1 MNRNEIYPRYFTYGA
16 LVLYITIFIIPAVAG
31 LGLAFT
37 DWNRY
42 SSDINFVGLENF
54 EILISSSGTDNYL
67 SYIQNTLVFA
77 LGTIILKTIFGLLL
91 ALLLHNGVKLFSSIY
106 RVLVF
111 LPAIL
116 PMVVIG
122 ILFKSILHPRTGI
135 VNEFLRTIGLDS
147 LTQAWLVD
155 PDIAMPTI
163 IGVDTWKGVGYIM
176 VILLAG
182 LQAIPDEYYEAAE
195 IDGANALSKLMH
207 ITIPLLMPAI
217 TVTTVLNILHAL
229 KVFDIV
235 YVLTNGGPGHT
246 TEVVYTS
253 IFREFSRGRFGVGTA
268 ISSIMF
274 VVMVFIGYFVIR
286 LMSRDQLEN

>member
-1 MNRNEIYPRYFTYGA
+1 MNRKNVYPIYFTFGA
-16 LVLYITIFIIPAVAG
+16 LALYVLIYVIPAVTG

-37 DWNRY
+37 DWNRF
-42 SSDINFVGLENF
+42 SSEINFVGLDNF
-54 EILISSSGTDNYL
+54 ETLFSSTGNYANYIS
-67 SYIQNTLVFA
+67 NTLVFA
-77 LGTIILKTIFGLLL
+77 AGTITLKTIIALFL
-91 ALLLHNGVKLFSSIY
+91 ALLLHNGVKRFRSIY

-116 PMVVIG
+116 PMLVIG
-122 ILFKSILHPRTGI
+122 IVFKSILHPRNGLL
-135 VNEFLRTIGLDS
+135 NEFFRGFGLDS
-147 LTQAWLVD
+147 FAQQWLVN
-155 PDIAMPTI
+155 PATAMPTI
-163 IGVDTWKGVGYIM
+163 ISVDTWKGVGYIM

-195 IDGANALSKLMH
+195 IDGASSFAKFLH
-207 ITIPLLMPAI
+207 VTVPLLMPTI

-235 YVLTNGGPGHT
+235 YVLTNGGPGYT

-253 IFREFSRGRFGVGTA
+253 IFKEFSRGRFGVGTA

-274 VVMVFIGYFVIR
+274 IVMVFIGYFVIR
-286 LMSRDQLEN
+286 LMSRDQVET